1 MNKKIQAPFFSFAN
15 ATSDDPPHHDTT
27 TPFFAHLSKLLTGDT
42 ALER

>member
-1 MNKKIQAPFFSFAN
+1 MNKKIQAPFFFFRH

-42 ALER
+42 ASER